1 MLGERAVMKRVL
13 ILDSTTRTGSRTA
26 SLMDA
31 FCSGLDP
38 ECVYTELLRLSEQNL
53 KPLYGESLQERDRL
67 LAEGNRTAERF
78 RYAWQ
83 FRSAD
88 VIVIAAPFYDLSIP
102 ALLKDYI
109 ENITVEGI
117 TFSSS
122 ETGLKGEC
130 KASEMIFLTTRGG
143 LVETGSEWEL
153 ATPYL
158 KGLCGM
164 LGIDHFSCIAA
175 DGMDVQGIDTAARL
189 EKASAEA
196 KKKASEIR

>member
-1 MLGERAVMKRVL
+1 MKRVL
-13 ILDSTTRTGSRTA
+13 ILDSTTRSASRTA
-26 SLMDA
+26 VLMDA

-38 ECVYTELLRLSEQNL
+38 EYVYTELVRLSELNL
-53 KPLYGESLQERDRL
+53 KPLYGESLEERDRL

-109 ENITVEGI
+109 ENITAEGI
-117 TFSSS
+117 TFSSGQD
-122 ETGLKGEC
+122 GLKGEC
-130 KASEMIFLTTRGG
+130 SAGEMIFLTTRGG
-143 LVETGSEWEL
+143 LVETGSPWEL

-164 LGIDHFSCIAA
+164 LGIDRFACIAA
-175 DGMDVQGIDTAARL
+175 DGMDVQGIDAASRL
-189 EKASAEA
+189 KEACEEA
-196 KKKASEIR
+196 KKKAAEIR

>member
-1 MLGERAVMKRVL
+1 MKRVL

-26 SLMDA
+26 ALIDA
-31 FCSGLDP
+31 FCFGLDP
-38 ECVYTELLRLSEQNL
+38 ERVYTELLRLSELNL
-53 KPLYGESLQERDRL
+53 KPLYGESLAERDRL
-67 LAEGNRTAERF
+67 LAEGNRTADRF

-83 FRSAD
+83 LRSAD
-88 VIVIAAPFYDLSIP
+88 VVVIAAPYYDLSIP

-122 ETGLKGEC
+122 ASGLKGEC
-130 KASEMIFLTTRGG
+130 NAGEMIFLTTRGG
-143 LVETGSEWEL
+143 LVPTGSEWEL

-164 LGIDHFSCIAA
+164 LGIPEFTCIAA
-175 DGMDVQGIDTAARL
+175 DGMDVQGIDTASRL
-189 EKASAEA
+189 SEACAEA
-196 KKKASEIR
+196 RKKAAEIR